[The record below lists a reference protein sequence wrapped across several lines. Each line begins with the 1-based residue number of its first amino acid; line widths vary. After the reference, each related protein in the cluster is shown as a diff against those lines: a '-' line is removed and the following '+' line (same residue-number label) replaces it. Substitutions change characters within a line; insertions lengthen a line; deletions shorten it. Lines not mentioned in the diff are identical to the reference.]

1 MRAAEA
7 ETMETRVSMSSRKPE
22 YKSLARA
29 MLPAVR
35 EYFRNPEN
43 EKAFQEHE
51 RQKKTADRAS

>member
-1 MRAAEA
+1 MRPAEA
-7 ETMETRVSMSSRKPE
+7 ETMETRVSMCGRKPE

-43 EKAFQEHE
+43 EKAFQEYQ
-51 RQKKTADRAS
+51 RQKKAADRAS